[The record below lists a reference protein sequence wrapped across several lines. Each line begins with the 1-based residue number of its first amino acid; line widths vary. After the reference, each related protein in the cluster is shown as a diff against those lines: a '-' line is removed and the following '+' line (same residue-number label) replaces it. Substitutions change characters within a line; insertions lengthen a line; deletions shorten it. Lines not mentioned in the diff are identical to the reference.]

1 MRSSIVSSLLL
12 SLNGVNRLYC
22 GRTSAAFTF
31 LVCVMLTVPVR
42 GEVAWISGFT
52 DRVLHQGHDA
62 LLPPHL
68 ALVLGLSAGEKAIAV
83 KQLGTQSPQEIRT
96 FNVRTEKGRTVVV
109 ILRYDRKTQVTQA
122 FLLGRGAKL
131 RRAVT
136 YETGAQPTS
145 LSDENARVAF
155 QEELQYWSSQ
165 AAVP

>member
-1 MRSSIVSSLLL
+1 MRRSIVSSLLWC
-12 SLNGVNRLYC
+12 LNCVNGLC
-22 GRTSAAFTF
+22 SGRPSAAFTC
-31 LVCVMLTVPVR
+31 LVCVVLTVPVR
-42 GEVAWISGFT
+42 AEVAWISGFT
-52 DRVLHQGHDA
+52 DRVLHQGHEA

-68 ALVLGLSAGEKAIAV
+68 ALVLGLGGGEKAVAM
-83 KQLGTQSPQEIRT
+83 KQLGTQSAQEVRT

-122 FLLGRGAKL
+122 FLLGRGTKL

-136 YETGAQPTS
+136 YEAGAQPTS
-145 LSDENARVAF
+145 LSDESARVAF

>member
-1 MRSSIVSSLLL
+1 
-12 SLNGVNRLYC
+12 
-22 GRTSAAFTF
+22 
-31 LVCVMLTVPVR
+31 MLTIPVR

-52 DRVLHQGHDA
+52 DRVLHQGHEA

-68 ALVLGLSAGEKAIAV
+68 ALVLGLGTGEKAIAV
-83 KQLGTQSPQEIRT
+83 KQLGTQSAQEVRT

-109 ILRYDRKTQVTQA
+109 ILRYDRKTEVTQA

-136 YETGAQPTS
+136 YEAGRQPAS

-155 QEELQYWSSQ
+155 QEEFQYWSRQ

>member
-1 MRSSIVSSLLL
+1 MSSLFWC
-12 SLNGVNRLYC
+12 LNGMNRVC
-22 GRTSAAFTF
+22 RGRPSAAFTC
-31 LVCVMLTVPVR
+31 LLCVMLAVPVW

-52 DRVLHQGHDA
+52 DRVLHQGHEA

-68 ALVLGLSAGEKAIAV
+68 ALVLGLGTGEKAIAV
-83 KQLGTQSPQEIRT
+83 KQLGTQSAQEIRT
-96 FNVRTEKGRTVVV
+96 FNVRTEKGRTAVV
-109 ILRYDRKTQVTQA
+109 ILRYDRKTEVTQA

-131 RRAVT
+131 RSAVT
-136 YETGAQPTS
+136 YEAGSQPAS

>member
-1 MRSSIVSSLLL
+1 MSSLLWRL
-12 SLNGVNRLYC
+12 SGVNRLCY
-22 GRTSAAFTF
+22 GRPSAFFTC
-31 LVCVMLTVPVR
+31 LVCVMLTVPVW

-52 DRVLHQGHDA
+52 DRVLHQGHEA

-68 ALVLGLSAGEKAIAV
+68 ALVLGLGAGEKAVAV
-83 KQLGTQSPQEIRT
+83 KQLGTQSAEAIRT
-96 FNVRTEKGRTVVV
+96 FNVRTEKGKTVVV

-131 RRAVT
+131 RSAVT
-136 YETGAQPTS
+136 YEAGGQPAS

-165 AAVP
+165 AAAP